1 MKVKLSGYTHIQKQ
15 KCSVQTWLK
24 LILQE
29 HTHTIFKRLNKL
41 IYNEIINVLC
51 CLTSLSIIY

>member
-24 LILQE
+24 WIFQE
-29 HTHTIFKRLNKL
+29 HTYYYKRLNKL
-41 IYNEIINVLC
+41 IYNERINVLC
-51 CLTSLSIIY
+51 CQTSLSIIY